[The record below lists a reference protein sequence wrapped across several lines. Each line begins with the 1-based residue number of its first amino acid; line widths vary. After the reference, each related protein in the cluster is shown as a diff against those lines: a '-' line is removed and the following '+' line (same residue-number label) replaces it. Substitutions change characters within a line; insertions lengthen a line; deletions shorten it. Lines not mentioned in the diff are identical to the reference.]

1 MADSATSWLSPNNK
15 RTLGK
20 MDVFVCLRNFTRWL
34 LGLAWLAETVR
45 NGKGVCRTGELEWR
59 TDRCDF
65 KNRDTTD
72 PSQTKRH
79 PLGEQSRAW
88 WCRAEFHDGCGKG
101 AAGGQLINLQR
112 DNDRERQKEWA
123 LHCRKWGFTL
133 INSFLK
139 FDKLPSQQLLLFR
152 NKY

>member
-1 MADSATSWLSPNNK
+1 MADSAASWLSPNNK

-79 PLGEQSRAW
+79 PLGEQSSRGTA
-88 WCRAEFHDGCGKG
+88 H
-101 AAGGQLINLQR
+101 QL
-112 DNDRERQKEWA
+112 A
-123 LHCRKWGFTL
+123 T
-133 INSFLK
+133 
-139 FDKLPSQQLLLFR
+139 
-152 NKY
+152 